1 MGQVQRL
8 PLLPST
14 GESAGREEGVLV
26 GPGDGPQCMLCTLQF
41 LCCQRC
47 MIVVALEAGVWMAV
61 SLEGSEF
68 ESTVSHW
75 SMFLA
80 DY

>member
-1 MGQVQRL
+1 
-8 PLLPST
+8 
-14 GESAGREEGVLV
+14 
-26 GPGDGPQCMLCTLQF
+26 
-41 LCCQRC
+41 

>member
-1 MGQVQRL
+1 MHALYLAV
-8 PLLPST
+8 PLLSKVYDC
-14 GESAGREEGVLV
+14 R
-26 GPGDGPQCMLCTLQF
+26 
-41 LCCQRC
+41 R
-47 MIVVALEAGVWMAV
+47 
-61 SLEGSEF
+61 LEGSEF